1 MRMEERGTMDL
12 LEFEVGA
19 MMMMMIDQLDE
30 LEWKEEFEVG
40 VAAVMLSTISF
51 L

>member
-19 MMMMMIDQLDE
+19 MMMIDQLDE
-30 LEWKEEFEVG
+30 LEWKEELV
-40 VAAVMLSTISF
+40 L
-51 L
+51 LQ

>member
-1 MRMEERGTMDL
+1 MEDGGTMDL

-19 MMMMMIDQLDE
+19 MMMIIDQLDE
-30 LEWKEEFEVG
+30 VGVEGGVG